1 MVMIVMVLHA
11 VDDDED
17 YDDEYDDEYDDANDD
32 DDDDDDGGGGDD
44 RYDDDDDDDDLYADH
59 ESTRS
64 VIRDGSIGAAQ
75 GILSPST
82 VILSSFCDC
91 CCDTC
96 MCCTSSTL
104 TEHAGWCY

>member
-17 YDDEYDDEYDDANDD
+17 YDDEYDDANDD
-32 DDDDDDGGGGDD
+32 DDDDDDDD
-44 RYDDDDDDDDLYADH
+44 VYADH
-59 ESTRS
+59 ESTLS

-82 VILSSFCDC
+82 VIFSSFCDC

>member
-17 YDDEYDDEYDDANDD
+17 YDDEYDDAN
-32 DDDDDDGGGGDD
+32 DDDDDGGGGGDD
-44 RYDDDDDDDDLYADH
+44 PYDDDDGDDDLYVDH
-59 ESTRS
+59 ESTLS

-82 VILSSFCDC
+82 VIFSSFCDC

>member
-17 YDDEYDDEYDDANDD
+17 YDDEYDDANDDD

-44 RYDDDDDDDDLYADH
+44 PYDDDDDLYADH
-59 ESTRS
+59 ESTLS

-82 VILSSFCDC
+82 VKFSSSCDC